1 VLRAG
6 KKRNSS
12 SGEEMPNTTVF
23 YKQEKNSPVS
33 ILERKS
39 MG

>member
-12 SGEEMPNTTVF
+12 SVEEMPNTTVF
-23 YKQEKNSPVS
+23 YKQGGKNRGMMKY
-33 ILERKS
+33 RK
-39 MG
+39 GKY